1 MKSFI
6 KLLALVLTFTL
17 LLSALAACDSGNEKH
32 TEADSSETN
41 ATSVEQADT
50 AESETEFSPDIDQK
64 DYNTEFFLS
73 IQPEHNTFHQ
83 HWVEES
89 DNDVLSQ
96 AVFDRQQ
103 KIYSYLGVDI
113 IGSAT
118 LTGRDYADPFKIAV
132 KNKDGSVDTLL
143 SHVYHGIDSFI
154 TGNFLADISS
164 FSQINLSADYWDL
177 DMMEDA
183 AINGKY
189 YLGKSDFNLLWT
201 FVVAYNKD
209 MMDKYADALDE
220 SVYEMVDNYH
230 WTLDKM
236 ISLANMVYIDSTGD
250 GQSVDDTFGIIGCQ
264 DIAFCGFLHS
274 SNINIVE
281 QNESGAYVLSAYNE
295 LNKAKTTE
303 IIEKI
308 HGLAKSDYAWFWK
321 YNEGHISIGLQ
332 SGRALL
338 SLSDT
343 KGHLPSYPNYDV
355 RFGVLPYPMFDEAQ
369 KDVGYRTLQWGGYI
383 CVPTYL
389 TDRNMVGDTLEMLA
403 FYSQDVHVAFYEKL
417 LGKQASESPDDTR
430 MLDIVWD
437 NLCTDFAQ
445 TYYGTLLDT
454 QILFIVPRLTYEDT
468 TNNLASFVAGQ
479 EKTVNKK
486 IEKFIALASK
496 QK

>member
-1 MKSFI
+1 MYELQGELFCQNLLTPFSEYVIIILLSIVMKGEITMKSFI

-17 LLSALAACDSGNEKH
+17 LLSALVACDSGNEKH

-41 ATSVEQADT
+41 ATSVEQTDT

-220 SVYEMVDNYH
+220 SVYLLDGSREMVIQFDV
-230 WTLDKM
+230 L
-236 ISLANMVYIDSTGD
+236 
-250 GQSVDDTFGIIGCQ
+250 VDVI
-264 DIAFCGFLHS
+264 
-274 SNINIVE
+274 
-281 QNESGAYVLSAYNE
+281 
-295 LNKAKTTE
+295 
-303 IIEKI
+303 
-308 HGLAKSDYAWFWK
+308 
-321 YNEGHISIGLQ
+321 
-332 SGRALL
+332 
-338 SLSDT
+338 
-343 KGHLPSYPNYDV
+343 
-355 RFGVLPYPMFDEAQ
+355 
-369 KDVGYRTLQWGGYI
+369 
-383 CVPTYL
+383 
-389 TDRNMVGDTLEMLA
+389 
-403 FYSQDVHVAFYEKL
+403 
-417 LGKQASESPDDTR
+417 
-430 MLDIVWD
+430 
-437 NLCTDFAQ
+437 
-445 TYYGTLLDT
+445 
-454 QILFIVPRLTYEDT
+454 
-468 TNNLASFVAGQ
+468 
-479 EKTVNKK
+479 
-486 IEKFIALASK
+486 
-496 QK
+496 